1 MWGGGYVG
9 SRFCNVVLVA
19 LSSFTIIFLMK
30 RELVALLILN
40 FHCRVGTYV
49 LRVVPSGWSSYT

>member
-1 MWGGGYVG
+1 MG

-49 LRVVPSGWSSYT
+49 HLVVPSGWSSYT